1 MGTIGG
7 AVRSLKLGASVIVL
21 ALASHAALAQDAGPA
36 SGQATILDPIV
47 ITGGYE
53 DARGSFEGYLAGKT
67 ATATKTATSIV
78 DVPQSISVI
87 GREEMDS
94 RSATRLSETLRYT
107 PGVTVEADGVDSR
120 FDSISIRG
128 FNTDN
133 ATWLDGLP
141 YQAGASLG
149 SGNNWTIPQIDTWTL
164 ERVEVL
170 KGPSSSMYGQLP
182 PGGMINQVTKRPSD
196 EASRHVEGHIDS
208 FGKPTAAFDI
218 TGPLNDAVSYRLLG
232 KFGKTGSEVEEGD
245 RTRLLIAPSFS
256 ADVGDGKF
264 TAYAQLQRD
273 RGGIDYSW
281 LPAYGTLYDNPHGR
295 ISRSFFAGE
304 PDFNRYDRNQYIA
317 GYDYETPVFTDN
329 LTLRHALRWSKVQS
343 TLNMVQSDM
352 FDDPTA
358 GWNWRTID
366 RYAVDAS
373 GDTNNLVSDTSLNWQ
388 VETGS
393 VRHQI
398 VAGVD
403 VARSTFDASRYSGTA
418 PSLDMFDP
426 VYGTAPVGDF
436 ELLSTIDA
444 RLSQIGVYVQDQ
456 MEIGNFR
463 VLGALRQDFADGKSD
478 VETWRGVESVDQK
491 DKATSGRLGVL
502 YRFDNGVAPYISY
515 GTSFQPVLGATA
527 EGDIFKPMTGE
538 QYEAGI
544 RYAPS
549 DDLLWSAS
557 VFDIR
562 QTNRLTDDPVHGW
575 PDQVQTG
582 EVRIR
587 GFETELKADLQNGW
601 SVTAAYSY
609 LDHKVTKSEIPEE
622 LGQPVLF
629 VPNHQASLWVD
640 YTVQAGM
647 FEAWRLGAGVRY
659 TGSSRGGDIET
670 PSGYAGMKIPDYALV
685 DFRLSAPLDQWIPGG
700 QLNLSVN
707 NVFDKKYV
715 AGCGSVWTCGF
726 GYGRTGTLSISA
738 KF

>member
-1 MGTIGG
+1 MGMIGG
-7 AVRSLKLGASVIVL
+7 AVRALKLGASVIVL
-21 ALASHAALAQDAGPA
+21 ALASHAALAQDVGPV

-67 ATATKTATSIV
+67 ATATKTATSII

-133 ATWLDGLP
+133 ATWLDGMP

-149 SGNNWTIPQIDTWTL
+149 SGNNWTIPQIDTWML

-232 KFGKTGSEVEEGD
+232 KFGKTGSEVEEGE

-256 ADVGDGKF
+256 VDVGDGKF

-304 PDFNRYDRNQYIA
+304 PDFNRYDRNQYIV

-343 TLNMVQSDM
+343 TLNMVQNDM
-352 FDDPTA
+352 FGASMA
-358 GWNWRTID
+358 GWDWRTID

-373 GDTNNLVSDTSLNWQ
+373 GDANNLVSDTSLNWQ
-388 VETGS
+388 VETGQ

-403 VARSTFDASRYSGTA
+403 IARSTFDASRYSGTA
-418 PSLDMFDP
+418 PSIDMFDP
-426 VYGTAPVGDF
+426 VYGTGPVGDF
-436 ELLSTIDA
+436 ELSSNIDA
-444 RLSQIGVYVQDQ
+444 RLSQIGLYVQDQ

-463 VLGALRQDFADGKSD
+463 VLGALRQDFTDGKSN
-478 VETWRGVESVDQK
+478 VETWRDMESIDQK
-491 DKATSGRLGVL
+491 DKATSGRLGLL
-502 YRFDNGVAPYISY
+502 YRFDNGFAPYASY

-527 EGDIFKPMTGE
+527 DGDVFKPMTGE
-538 QYEAGI
+538 QYEVGI

-562 QTNRLTDDPVHGW
+562 QTNRLTDDPVYGW

-622 LGQPVLF
+622 LGQPVIF

-640 YTVQAGM
+640 YTVPAGM
-647 FEAWRLGAGVRY
+647 FEAWRLGAGLRY

-670 PSGYAGMKIPDYALV
+670 LSGYAGMKIPDYALV

-726 GYGRTGTLSISA
+726 DYGRTGTLSVSA